1 MLPNEARQQILV
13 RVRGEGMSD
22 TNLVLL
28 LPAAARDDAHLH
40 ELATASP
47 PQRSAAVQLPAG
59 KGEQVR
65 RRLAAFSGHRIS
77 RFACAFALL
86 ILDLFLIGGIGVLA
100 GAVGVPAT
108 WDLSGR
114 SSAEEI
120 LMLVFAPVAAV
131 LSLWRERAYA
141 MEGAGPHPSAVAIGW
156 LNAAGLVVLGIY
168 AFDALSTSHLPH
180 RDGVLSP
187 LSLIAFVV
195 TGGAAV
201 LGRNALWLV
210 LRPRVLPQLAK
221 NPAVVAGAGAGLF
234 AFVEILE
241 RKSETTQIVA
251 VVSNLDS
258 GTDEVL
264 ALVRDGIVRTVFI
277 VLSTADA
284 DAADPLLAKLAAF
297 PVAVR
302 IVPDITGIAAR
313 SCGISLEA
321 GLPVLH
327 ISDPPLSPAAAF
339 VKRME
344 DIVLSSLLLLAT
356 APIMPLAI
364 IAIKLESRGP
374 VLFRQPRD
382 GLNGSTIEVFKF
394 RTMYAHLEDRLAS
407 RQTLRGDPRVTRVG
421 AFLRRHSLDE
431 LPQLFNVL
439 GGTLSLVGPRPHPP
453 AITAGGQHLELVA
466 DNYMARHRMKPGI
479 TGWAQVSGCRGNLDT
494 VEKAVRRVEHDLYYI
509 ENWSVLLDLLII
521 VRTIGV
527 VLHDDQAF

>member
-1 MLPNEARQQILV
+1 
-13 RVRGEGMSD
+13 MSD
-22 TNLVLL
+22 AGLAS
-28 LPAAARDDAHLH
+28 LPAAAGDNAHLH
-40 ELATASP
+40 EFAIAP
-47 PQRSAAVQLPAG
+47 PLQRKAAVQLAAG
-59 KGEQVR
+59 EFEQLR
-65 RRLAAFSGHRIS
+65 RRLATFSDRRIS
-77 RFACAFALL
+77 PFACAFTLV
-86 ILDLFLIGGIGVLA
+86 ILDLFLVGGISVLA
-100 GAVGVPAT
+100 CLVGVPAT
-108 WDLSGR
+108 WDLADR
-114 SSAEEI
+114 SSLDEI
-120 LMLVFAPVAAV
+120 LILVFAPVAAV
-131 LSLWRERAYA
+131 LSLWREQAYA
-141 MEGAGPHPSAVAIGW
+141 MAGAGPRPFSVAVGW
-156 LNAAGLVVLGIY
+156 LNASGLVVLGMC
-168 AFDALSTSHLPH
+168 AVEALSTSELPH
-180 RDGVLSP
+180 RNSILSP
-187 LSLIAFVV
+187 FSLIAFVA

-210 LRPRVLPQLAK
+210 LRPRVLAQLAK

-241 RKSETTQIVA
+241 TKSQTTQVVA

-277 VLSTADA
+277 VLSTAGT
-284 DAADPLLAKLAAF
+284 DAADLLLTKLAAF

-302 IVPDITGIAAR
+302 IIPDVTAIAAR

-327 ISDPPLSPAAAF
+327 ISDPPLSPGAAF

-356 APIMPLAI
+356 GPFMLLAS

-374 VLFRQPRD
+374 VLFRQPRH
-382 GLNGSTIEVFKF
+382 GLNGTTIEVFKF
-394 RTMYAHLEDRLAS
+394 RTMHAHLEDRLAS
-407 RQTLRGDPRVTRVG
+407 RQTVRGDPRITRVG

-439 GGTLSLVGPRPHPP
+439 FGTLSLVGPRPHPL
-453 AITAGGQHLELVA
+453 AITAGGQSLERVP
-466 DNYMARHRMKPGI
+466 NYMARHRMKPGI
-479 TGWAQVSGCRGNLDT
+479 TGWAQISGYRGNLDT

-509 ENWSVLLDLLII
+509 KNWSLLLDLWII
-521 VRTIGV
+521 GRTLGV